1 MYGKLINNRLI
12 IAGERIQ
19 VLNGWITKPSEEEL
33 RINGYKEIEYMDR
46 PEYDEEEEKLVESFN
61 ELNDKIIVFY
71 EKVILTIE
79 EHNMVIQNK
88 IIEEENR
95 ITPRRQREID
105 LNKEGA
111 LEFAQEIEN
120 NIIEL
125 RKKFRKE
132 EN

>member
-1 MYGKLINNRLI
+1 MHGKLINNKLI

-79 EHNMVIQNK
+79 EHNMIIQNK

-105 LNKEGA
+105 LKKEGA

>member
-46 PEYDEEEEKLVESFN
+46 PEYNEEEEKLVESFN

>member
-1 MYGKLINNRLI
+1 MYGKLINNKLI
-12 IAGERIQ
+12 IAGEKIQ

-71 EKVILTIE
+71 EKVTLTIE

-105 LNKEGA
+105 LKKEGA

>member
-88 IIEEENR
+88 IIEEENKM
-95 ITPRRQREID
+95 TPRRQRELD
-105 LNKEGA
+105 LKLEGA
-111 LEFAQEIEN
+111 LEFAQTIEN

>member
-1 MYGKLINNRLI
+1 
-12 IAGERIQ
+12 
-19 VLNGWITKPSEEEL
+19 
-33 RINGYKEIEYMDR
+33 
-46 PEYDEEEEKLVESFN
+46 
-61 ELNDKIIVFY
+61 
-71 EKVILTIE
+71 
-79 EHNMVIQNK
+79 MVIQNK

-105 LNKEGA
+105 LKKKGA

>member
-1 MYGKLINNRLI
+1 MFGKIINGKLIVVGQLI
-12 IAGERIQ
+12 KTKT
-19 VLNGWITKPSEEEL
+19 GWITNPTREKLLLE
-33 RINGYKEIEYMDR
+33 GYKEIEYTQQ
-46 PEYDEEEEKLVESFN
+46 PSYDDENEKLVERYT
-61 ELNDKIIVFY
+61 EETTKIIVEY
-71 EKVILTIE
+71 NIELLSKEEHNEVILT
-79 EHNMVIQNK
+79 K

-105 LNKEGA
+105 LKKEGA